1 MSEPILVAKAANQS
15 ICLLPKMG
23 NRHGLIAGAT
33 GTGKTVTLQTIAEAF
48 SARGVSVF
56 MADVKGDLAGMSQP
70 TVMTPWA
77 ALFHMGLQ
85 RVVCLSKEP
94 PNYKADPLIIA
105 GHFPLQD
112 LYGGITPDNPKSEQT
127 LIYEASEIISSF
139 IQASIGIVVHC
150 AGGTGRTRTVIGC
163 ALRMLGYNSNE
174 ILPYLDRLK
183 RMRGARR
190 GRPES
195 KW

>member
-1 MSEPILVAKAANQS
+1 MSPRIKPSDLLSIESMPHISGLLTPESFYLVPTQPA
-15 ICLLPKMG
+15 P
-23 NRHGLIAGAT
+23 
-33 GTGKTVTLQTIAEAF
+33 
-48 SARGVSVF
+48 
-56 MADVKGDLAGMSQP
+56 LAGMSQP